1 MAITLRT
8 TKGSALTH
16 TEMDTNFS
24 ELDSRIIDSAGVAS
38 IARSVA
44 LDSAEAFQL
53 LLDSSE
59 IINLIDSSYINTY
72 ALNTAAVSSLI
83 SSEGYTKLDSTDTV
97 GIIDSHVDATFL
109 STIVDSAYVALRKP
123 DYTSSYQADVRG
135 EIDSDFVRARQ
146 ITYTFTGDFQADAIT
161 LFDSAYVQAR
171 QSIDSASVT
180 GLIDSAYIQARQ
192 LGADLIDSAV
202 VLSLSLANISED
214 TSPTLG
220 ANLNTQ
226 GFGIVYT
233 FNVSAAGDSAYV
245 FSDPGNKFFPVSE
258 NDPTLY
264 LRRGEVYLF
273 NNTSGAHPIEIQDSD
288 GNAYETGVANNR
300 DSAATGVVGIT
311 PSMSAP
317 PRLKYQCTTHPAM
330 GGIINIV

>member
-109 STIVDSAYVALRKP
+109 STIVDSAYVALRAP
-123 DYTSSYQADVRG
+123 DYVTYYEDEVKGTVDSDYIVLKQRQYTFAGDFQSDTEAF
-135 EIDSDFVRARQ
+135 IDSD
-146 ITYTFTGDFQADAIT
+146 
-161 LFDSAYVQAR
+161 YVQAR
-171 QSIDSASVT
+171 QLFNNFIDSA
-180 GLIDSAYIQARQ
+180 
-192 LGADLIDSAV
+192 AV
-202 VLSLSLANISED
+202 LDISLANIVED
-214 TSPTLG
+214 QSPELG
-220 ANLNTQ
+220 GDLNLQ
-226 GFGIVYT
+226 RFGLQYT
-233 FNVSAAGDSAYV
+233 FTITAYENIAYIFSDSA
-245 FSDPGNKFFPVSE
+245 GLFFPTSE
-258 NDPTLY
+258 LDPVLY
-264 LRRGEVYLF
+264 LRRGERYLL
-273 NNTSGAHPIEIQDSD
+273 NNITGGHPMEIQDSD
-288 GNAYETGVANNR
+288 GNAYDIGVINNR
-300 DSAATGVVGIT
+300 DSDGTGQVTIT
-311 PSMSAP
+311 PSMTAP
-317 PRLKYQCTTHPAM
+317 LRLRYQCTTHDSM